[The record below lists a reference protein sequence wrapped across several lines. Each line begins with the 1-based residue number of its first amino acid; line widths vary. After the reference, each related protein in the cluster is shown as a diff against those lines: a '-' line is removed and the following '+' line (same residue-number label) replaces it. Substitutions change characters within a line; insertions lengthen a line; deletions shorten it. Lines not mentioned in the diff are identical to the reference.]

1 MEILIRSGQGKLTFG
16 NDVQF
21 SYQGKQLYDTK
32 NTDYYIY
39 IRREIISS
47 ILIFQTMYFVSV

>member
-39 IRREIISS
+39 ILISS

>member
-39 IRREIISS
+39 IEYTYISNNVFCKC
-47 ILIFQTMYFVSV
+47 INQ